1 MTAGKILVA
10 DDNHSIRRLFE
21 IGLRETSFEVVTVKN
36 GLEALEKLKKVH
48 FDLLIIDLRM
58 PGLDGLETIEKVRNF
73 NSDIPIILQ
82 GSFKTKETSL
92 RAKELKVAA
101 YLVKPFD
108 WLKMAETIERLIGIG
123 RGK

>member
-1 MTAGKILVA
+1 MTTGKILVA

-36 GLEALEKLKKVH
+36 GLEALEKLKKAH

-108 WLKMAETIERLIGIG
+108 WEKMLKTIMNLVEVGAV
-123 RGK
+123 K